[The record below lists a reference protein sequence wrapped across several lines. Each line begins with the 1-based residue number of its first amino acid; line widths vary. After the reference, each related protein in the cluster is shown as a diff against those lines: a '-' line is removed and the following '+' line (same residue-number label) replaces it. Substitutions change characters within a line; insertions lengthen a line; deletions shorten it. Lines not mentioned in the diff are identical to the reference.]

1 MQFGPL
7 IKFYRIQ
14 QGLTQKELA
23 NGICSVPHLSKIESN
38 SKEANEET
46 MGLLLERLGVNLASI
61 TENEDQIKQLVAEL
75 NEKIDYFLNDEA
87 DEVMERLKE
96 FEGIIPFTTNLHTYE
111 LTKFRYLIF
120 KGLIPEAQIQ
130 YELLNKQKKIF
141 SQPQMA
147 LFSYLYA
154 VWLLKKG
161 SYKRADELLDSI
173 GKDSKIEIASGE
185 ILYHRAIAK
194 TLLEEP
200 GYAIH
205 FGKLALQ
212 EFMLEYNFKKILH
225 VMMLLGIN
233 YTNTKIYDEAQENF
247 KHLIRNAEMLNEES
261 MLPEIYHNMGYL
273 QKKVHNYKEA
283 LYYLEKS
290 KSLQPKNTLNYLITI
305 YTIGEM
311 NFELKEYERAKEAF
325 DESFFLS
332 KQLDNKKYRILSNYY
347 IMALDSPEK
356 SLAYTESKV
365 IPYLEE
371 SDGKSE
377 ELICFYKMLSNH
389 YRNIGRFD
397 QAVKYIEKISNGGM

>member
-46 MGLLLERLGVNLASI
+46 MGLLLERLGVNLSSI
-61 TENEDQIKQLVAEL
+61 SENEEQIKQLVSDL

-87 DEVMERLKE
+87 DEAMESLKE

-111 LTKFRYLIF
+111 LSKFRYLIF
-120 KGLIPEAQIQ
+120 KGMIPEAQIQ

-161 SYKRADELLDSI
+161 SYSKADQLLDSI
-173 GKDSKIEIASGE
+173 GKYSKIDISSGE
-185 ILYHRAIAK
+185 LLYHRAIAK

-233 YTNTKIYDEAQENF
+233 YTNSKIYDEAQETF
-247 KHLIRNAEMLNEES
+247 KHLIRNAEILKEES

-273 QKKVHNYKEA
+273 QKKLNSYQEA
-283 LYYLEKS
+283 IVFLEKS
-290 KSLQPKNTLNYLITI
+290 RLLQATNTMNYLITL

-311 NFELKEYERAKEAF
+311 NFELKNYEEARKVF
-325 DESFFLS
+325 QEVTHLS
-332 KQLDNKKYRILSNYY
+332 KDLDSRKYRILANYY
-347 IMALDSPEK
+347 LMAIDSPEK

-389 YRNIGRFD
+389 YQTIGRFD
-397 QAVKYIEKISNGGM
+397 QAVKYIEKIK

>member
-46 MGLLLERLGVNLASI
+46 MGLLLERLGVNLSSI
-61 TENEDQIKQLVAEL
+61 SENEEQIKQLVSDL

-87 DEVMERLKE
+87 DEAMESLKE

-111 LTKFRYLIF
+111 LSKFRYLIF
-120 KGLIPEAQIQ
+120 KGMIPEAQIQ

-161 SYKRADELLDSI
+161 SYSKADQLLDSI
-173 GKDSKIEIASGE
+173 GKYSKIEISSGE
-185 ILYHRAIAK
+185 LLYHRAIAK

-233 YTNTKIYDEAQENF
+233 YTNSKIYDEAQETF
-247 KHLIRNAEMLNEES
+247 KHLIRNAEILKEES

-273 QKKVHNYKEA
+273 QKKLHSYQEA
-283 LYYLEKS
+283 IVFLEKS
-290 KSLQPKNTLNYLITI
+290 RLLQATNTMNYLITL

-311 NFELKEYERAKEAF
+311 NFELKNYEEARKVF
-325 DESFFLS
+325 QEVMHLS
-332 KQLDNKKYRILSNYY
+332 KDLDSRKYRILANYY
-347 IMALDSPEK
+347 LMAIDSPEK

-371 SDGKSE
+371 SDGKSD

-389 YRNIGRFD
+389 YQTIGRFD
-397 QAVKYIEKISNGGM
+397 QAVKYIEKIK

>member
-1 MQFGPL
+1 MHFGPL

-46 MGLLLERLGVNLASI
+46 MGLLLERLGVNLSSI
-61 TENEDQIKQLVAEL
+61 TENEDQIKHLVSEL
-75 NEKIDYFLNDEA
+75 NEKIDYFQNDEA
-87 DEVMERLKE
+87 DAAMENLKE
-96 FEGIIPFTTNLHTYE
+96 YEGIIPFTTNLHTYE

-120 KGLIPEAQIQ
+120 KGMIPEAQVQ
-130 YELLNKQKKIF
+130 YEQLKKQKKIF

-147 LFSYLYA
+147 LFSYLHA

-161 SYKRADELLDSI
+161 LYSKADQLLDTI
-173 GKDSKIEIASGE
+173 GKDSKIEISSGE
-185 ILYHRAIAK
+185 LLYHRAIAK

-200 GYAIH
+200 HYAIH

-233 YTNTKIYDEAQENF
+233 YTNSKIYDEAQETF
-247 KHLIRNAEMLNEES
+247 RHLIRNAEILKEES

-273 QKKVHNYKEA
+273 QKKLNNYEEA
-283 LYYLEKS
+283 ILFLEKS
-290 KSLQPKNTLNYLITI
+290 KVLQATDTMNHLITM

-311 NFELKEYERAKEAF
+311 QFELKQYEAAKE
-325 DESFFLS
+325 SFQQVIYLS
-332 KQLDNKKYRILSNYY
+332 KELDSRKYRILANYY
-347 IMALDSPEK
+347 LMAIDSPEK

-389 YRNIGRFD
+389 YQNIGRFD
-397 QAVKYIEKISNGGM
+397 QAVKYIEKIK

>member
-46 MGLLLERLGVNLASI
+46 MGLLLERLGVNLSSI
-61 TENEDQIKQLVAEL
+61 SENEEEIKHLVSDL

-87 DEVMERLKE
+87 DEAMERLKE
-96 FEGIIPFTTNLHTYE
+96 YEGIIPFTTNLHTYE
-111 LTKFRYLIF
+111 LSKFRYLIF
-120 KGLIPEAQIQ
+120 KGMIPEAHIQ

-161 SYKRADELLDSI
+161 TYSKADQLLDSI
-173 GKDSKIEIASGE
+173 GKDSKIDISSGE
-185 ILYHRAIAK
+185 LLYHRAIAK

-233 YTNTKIYDEAQENF
+233 YTNSKIYNEAQETF
-247 KHLIRNAEMLNEES
+247 KHLIRNAEILKEES

-273 QKKVHNYKEA
+273 QKKLHNYQEA
-283 LYYLEKS
+283 IVFLEKS
-290 KSLQPKNTLNYLITI
+290 RLLQATNTMNYLITL

-311 NFELKEYERAKEAF
+311 NFELKNYEEARK
-325 DESFFLS
+325 SFQEVILLS
-332 KQLDNKKYRILSNYY
+332 KEMDSRKYRILANYHL
-347 IMALDSPEK
+347 MAIDTPEK

-389 YRNIGRFD
+389 YQNIGRFD
-397 QAVKYIEKISNGGM
+397 QAVKYIEKIK

>member
-46 MGLLLERLGVNLASI
+46 MGLLLERLGVNLSSI
-61 TENEDQIKQLVAEL
+61 SENEEQIKQLVSDL

-87 DEVMERLKE
+87 DEAMESLKE
-96 FEGIIPFTTNLHTYE
+96 YEGIIPFTTNLHTYE
-111 LTKFRYLIF
+111 LSKFRYLIF
-120 KGLIPEAQIQ
+120 KGMIPEAQIQ

-161 SYKRADELLDSI
+161 SYSKADQLLDSI
-173 GKDSKIEIASGE
+173 GKDSKIEISSGE
-185 ILYHRAIAK
+185 LLYHRAIAK

-233 YTNTKIYDEAQENF
+233 YTNSKIYNEAQETF
-247 KHLIRNAEMLNEES
+247 KHLIRNAEILKEES

-273 QKKVHNYKEA
+273 LKKLHNYQEA
-283 LYYLEKS
+283 IVFLEKS
-290 KSLQPKNTLNYLITI
+290 RMLQATNTMNYLITL

-311 NFELKEYERAKEAF
+311 NFELKNYEEARK
-325 DESFFLS
+325 SFQEVILLS
-332 KQLDNKKYRILSNYY
+332 KDLDSRKYRILANYHL
-347 IMALDSPEK
+347 MAIDTPEK

-389 YRNIGRFD
+389 YQNIGRFD
-397 QAVKYIEKISNGGM
+397 QAVKYIEKIK

>member
-1 MQFGPL
+1 MHFGPL
-7 IKFYRIQ
+7 IKFYRVQ

-46 MGLLLERLGVNLASI
+46 MGLLLERLGVNLSSI
-61 TENEDQIKQLVAEL
+61 TENEDHIKQLVLEL
-75 NEKIDYFLNDEA
+75 NEKIDYFLSEEA
-87 DEVMERLKE
+87 EKSMESLKE
-96 FEGIIPFTTNLHTYE
+96 YEGIIPFTTHLHTYE

-120 KGLIPEAQIQ
+120 KGKIAEAQIQ

-161 SYKRADELLDSI
+161 TYSKADQLLDTI
-173 GKDSKIEIASGE
+173 GKDSKIEISSGE
-185 ILYHRAIAK
+185 LLYHRAIAK

-200 GYAIH
+200 HYAIH
-205 FGKLALQ
+205 FGKMALQ

-225 VMMLLGIN
+225 VLMLLGIN
-233 YTNTKIYDEAQENF
+233 YTNSKIYAEAQETF
-247 KHLIRNAEMLNEES
+247 KHLIRNAEILKEES

-273 QKKVHNYKEA
+273 QKKLNNFEEA
-283 LYYLEKS
+283 ILFLEKS
-290 KSLQPKNTLNYLITI
+290 RVLQPTNTINYLITL

-311 NFELKEYERAKEAF
+311 HYELKNYEKAKDAF
-325 DESFFLS
+325 QQVSQLS
-332 KQLDNKKYRILSNYY
+332 RELDSRKYKILANYY
-347 IMALDSPEK
+347 LMAIDSPEK
-356 SLAYTESKV
+356 SLAYTETKV

-389 YRNIGRFD
+389 YQNLGRFD
-397 QAVKYIEKISNGGM
+397 QAVKYIEKIK